1 MMDAL
6 AVAAPQRM
14 RGKGRLKA
22 KWLDGRSRLD
32 VFFQEGAAKI
42 RLPDTFDG
50 AMEAVLINTSGGLT
64 GGDKISWELEA
75 GDNTELVVTTQACER
90 IYRSAGGVAD
100 IDVSLRAGAGARLFW
115 LPQET
120 MLFDNG
126 ALDRRLD
133 VELAGD
139 SEFVAVE
146 SVLLG
151 RTAMGETVDWGSL
164 KDRWRI
170 RRGGRLI
177 HAEELAIAGPVAT
190 IGQEGA
196 VLAGAA
202 AFATILYCGS
212 KAEALLGG
220 IRTLLGEGQAGAS
233 AWQGKL
239 VVRIAA
245 ADGFQMRKMLIP
257 VISHLRDGR
266 SLPKVWSL

>member
-1 MMDAL
+1 MDAL
-6 AVAAPQRM
+6 AVAAPQRT
-14 RGKGRLKA
+14 RGKGRLKT
-22 KWLDGRSRLD
+22 KCLDGRSRLD

-90 IYRSAGGVAD
+90 IYKSAGGVAD
-100 IDVSLRAGAGARLFW
+100 INVLLQAGAGACLFW

-126 ALDRRLD
+126 ALDRSLN
-133 VELAGD
+133 VELAAD
-139 SEFVAVE
+139 AEFVAVE

-151 RTAMGETVDWGSL
+151 RKAMGEAVDWGSL
-164 KDRWRI
+164 RDRWRV
-170 RRGGRLI
+170 RRAGKLI
-177 HAEELAIAGPVAT
+177 HAEELAIAGPVAS
-190 IGQEGA
+190 IAGESAVLGGA
-196 VLAGAA
+196 V

-220 IRTLLGEGQAGAS
+220 IRALLGEGQAGAS

-239 VVRIAA
+239 IVRISAV
-245 ADGFQMRKMLIP
+245 DGFQLRKLLIP